1 MKLIITLIALF
12 FLTMNAPVLA
22 QSETDKLLQEGHK
35 LNRAG
40 DLDGAIEFYKK
51 SLEADPE
58 YRAAKNSL
66 KDALKK
72 QAI

>member
-1 MKLIITLIALF
+1 MKAKKKKSLKSEK
-12 FLTMNAPVLA
+12 LTMNAPVLA

-58 YRAAKNSL
+58 HNAAKRFNE
-66 KDALKK
+66 K
-72 QAI
+72 I